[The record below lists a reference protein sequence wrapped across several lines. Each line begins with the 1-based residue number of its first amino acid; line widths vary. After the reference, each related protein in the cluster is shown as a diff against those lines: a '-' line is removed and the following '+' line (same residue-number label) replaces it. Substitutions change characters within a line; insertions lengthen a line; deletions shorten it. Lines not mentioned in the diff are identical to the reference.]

1 MFDIGFIELLVVF
14 VVGLIVIGPEK
25 LPETI
30 RSITM
35 FTSRIKRSIATAK
48 AEIERE
54 VGADDIRRQIH
65 NHDVMTKLNES
76 KEAIENTFKEG
87 MPPPLVDELDPVT
100 GELKSTIE
108 AAKKAADST
117 TDNEQLPNESSAQSS
132 SHEPSTDASDLDK
145 DNSKSDPK
153 S

>member
-14 VVGLIVIGPEK
+14 VVGLVVIGPDK

-35 FTSRIKRSIATAK
+35 FTSRIKRSIAVAK

-65 NHDVMTKLNES
+65 NHEVMTQLNES

-87 MPPPLVDELDPVT
+87 MPPPTADQLDPIT
-100 GELKSTIE
+100 GEI
-108 AAKKAADST
+108 KAIK
-117 TDNEQLPNESSAQSS
+117 ESIG
-132 SHEPSTDASDLDK
+132 
-145 DNSKSDPK
+145 DNSQAQSDPK
-153 S
+153 KADSAPKKADPES